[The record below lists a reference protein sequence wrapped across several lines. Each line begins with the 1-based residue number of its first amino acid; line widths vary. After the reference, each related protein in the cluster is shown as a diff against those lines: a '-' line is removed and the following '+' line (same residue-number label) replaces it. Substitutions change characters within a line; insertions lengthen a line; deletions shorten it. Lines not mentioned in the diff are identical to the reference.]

1 MFENREVQFEDP
13 LSGRLYSWG
22 IDKVYREINNGE
34 LFVVS
39 ADRAQN
45 EEAIS
50 NGNIQQTLVS
60 LESLPEKYKDQLE
73 RRLDSVSYTHLT
85 LPTTPYV

>member
-45 EEAIS
+45 EEAI
-50 NGNIQQTLVS
+50 LS
-60 LESLPEKYKDQLE
+60 LI
-73 RRLDSVSYTHLT
+73 HI
-85 LPTTPYV
+85 